1 MSAFV
6 HRAPITFSRDNKL
19 ETGMRLIGLGLLMV
33 AAPLA
38 PAQAQ
43 TMSVAEFLAKAEA
56 LKAKGAMALFSSD
69 IGRLKN
75 EITNSG
81 KQLRA
86 ERLAAQKAGRKPA
99 FCPPEKGKGS
109 INSDELLGHFQ
120 SIPPA
125 QRSVSVKAG
134 FAGLMRKKYPCPG

>member
-1 MSAFV
+1 
-6 HRAPITFSRDNKL
+6 
-19 ETGMRLIGLGLLMV
+19 MRKIALALLIAAVPV
-33 AAPLA
+33 A
-38 PAQAQ
+38 AQAQ
-43 TMSVAEFLAKAEA
+43 NMTVSEFLSRAEA
-56 LKAKGAMALFSSD
+56 LKKKGAMALFSSD

-75 EITNSG
+75 EVMNSG

-99 FCPPEKGKGS
+99 FCPPEQGKGS
-109 INSDELLGHFQ
+109 INSDELLAHFQ

-125 QRSVSVKAG
+125 QRGMSVKAG